1 MSGKPTKQGGV
12 YIVTGNSLLDGDV
25 VYLDRAGQLGR
36 QLSKAAFWSDIE
48 QAEAACSENNNRAN
62 VTAALYVIP
71 AILSRD
77 GVYPDSLKEQI
88 RANGPTISFTA
99 SCKPVTAKGLSD
111 VYL

>member
-1 MSGKPTKQGGV
+1 MSAKSAKQGTV
-12 YIVTGNSLLDGDV
+12 HIVTGNSLLDGDV
-25 VYLDRAGQLGR
+25 VYLDKAGQLSR
-36 QLSKAAFWSDIE
+36 QLSKAAFWQDIE

-88 RANGPTISFTA
+88 RANGPTISLTLQT
-99 SCKPVTAKGLSD
+99 SL
-111 VYL
+111 